1 MAPQCAPTEWVGR
14 AGRWAELLHLHTDE
28 GQGQT
33 TWTHTTH
40 FLAPSPDDNGYNLW
54 EDRLCQPTSS
64 KGWMRTR
71 VLGYSPPINKSLWG
85 WDWPIK
91 GSRLEGGACQRKAVP
106 VKRQKPRIY

>member
-40 FLAPSPDDNGYNLW
+40 FLAPSPDDNGYN
-54 EDRLCQPTSS
+54 
-64 KGWMRTR
+64 GAVR
-71 VLGYSPPINKSLWG
+71 VVFALSPLGLGFQW
-85 WDWPIK
+85 
-91 GSRLEGGACQRKAVP
+91 AVFLGP
-106 VKRQKPRIY
+106 VILA